1 MSMRTSTL
9 KLAGAISIVA
19 LANALGLPAMAQD
32 TAKAEA
38 AGMNPALYKAAVA
51 EAKSIAGDAKL
62 DPTIEYVGG
71 NSGAEGAILE
81 ALYQAFTDATG
92 TVINYSGTGASTVTA
107 ATVQSRVQAGN
118 PPDLVDMGL
127 GVAKSYA
134 EQGYTVDLSKV
145 IGSDVLSAR
154 YAKTLLD
161 SLSYDGKV
169 FGITQGFSTF
179 MIWYNPEVY
188 SGPKEPKTWQE
199 MVDWTNKLAAEG
211 KPAWCNAQEAGGG
224 SGFPGTQFIQ
234 SLFAKMYGPE
244 MVSKWANGE
253 LPWTSPEVK
262 SAWEAFGSIAADDKK
277 VAGGVKGSLST
288 SMAIGSNGLIAK
300 PPTCEAVLWGSWV
313 PGLIGEGV
321 VPEKNM
327 DFLKIPGDKPEFANT
342 EIYNAGAT
350 VVLKD
355 TPTTEAF
362 IKFLASTPAQ
372 TLLASADHW
381 TVANKQVPADTYKSA
396 LLKKIAAAYFND
408 TTQLV
413 APPDIMSSAAVVAA
427 FNKGVMTY
435 LADPSTLDSV
445 LTSIEDA
452 SKGN

>member
-1 MSMRTSTL
+1 MTRSTFRF
-9 KLAGAISIVA
+9 AGAVSVLA
-19 LANALGLPAMAQD
+19 LAAAFALPATAQD

-38 AGMNPALYKAAVA
+38 VGMDPALYLAAV
-51 EAKSIAGDAKL
+51 EAAKTIAGDAKL
-62 DPTIEYVGG
+62 DPTLEYVGG
-71 NSGAEGAILE
+71 NSGSEGAILE
-81 ALYQAFTDATG
+81 ALYQAFTDGTG

-107 ATVQSRVQAGN
+107 AALQSRVQAGN
-118 PPDLVDMGL
+118 PPDLVDMSL

-134 EQGYTVDLSKV
+134 ADGYTLDLTKT
-145 IGSDVLSAR
+145 IGADVLAAG
-154 YAKTLLD
+154 YAPSLLD

-169 FGITQGFSTF
+169 FGITQGFSNF

-188 SGPKEPKTWQE
+188 SGPKAPTSWKE
-199 MVDWTNKLAAEG
+199 MADWTDKLAAEG

-244 MVSKWANGE
+244 MVTKWANGE

-277 VAGGVKGSLST
+277 VAGGVAGSLST
-288 SMAIGSNGLIAK
+288 SMAIGSNGLIAN

-321 VPEKNM
+321 VPEKNL
-327 DFLKIPGDKPEFANT
+327 DFIPIPGDKPEFATT

-381 TVANKQVPADTYKSA
+381 TVANKAVPADTYKSP
-396 LLKKIAAAYFND
+396 LLKKTAATYFND
-408 TTQLV
+408 TTKLV

-427 FNKGVMTY
+427 FNRGVMTY
-435 LADPSTLDSV
+435 LQDTSKLDEV
-445 LTSIEDA
+445 LASIEDA
-452 SKGN
+452 AKGN